1 MQIDIEA
8 TNLELT
14 APLRAYVEEKIGKLE
29 KFLGPFKGSDLRVRV
44 EVGRTSKHHRQGNV
58 YRAEANLY
66 LPGKMLRAETKAEDV
81 RMAVNEVRNTL
92 QREIRKY
99 KTSL

>member
-8 TNLELT
+8 TNIELT
-14 APLRAYVEEKIGKLE
+14 APLRTYVEEKIGKLE
-29 KFLGPFKGSDLRVRV
+29 KFLEPFKEGDLRVRV
-44 EVGRTSKHHRQGNV
+44 EVGRTSKHHRRGDV
-58 YRAEANLY
+58 YTAEANLY
-66 LPGKMLRAETKAEDV
+66 LPGKVLRAEKKEEDV
-81 RMAVNEVRNTL
+81 RVAVNKVKDIL